1 MKLTDFNIRTR
12 LNFGFAVV
20 LVLMALITMI
30 GIARLQQVASAT
42 NLMSEAT
49 EKMLLVEEWMGG
61 TQANSVRVHAIALS
75 NDPEQ
80 DRYYQAAID
89 AQSLRLNEIQ
99 KRMSALVASDD
110 GKRLMALAAEKR
122 QAYIAIRNKLMDFKS
137 SGREMGTGAL
147 KSQIDQDLQ
156 AANAA
161 YLAAMQQFVEHQKK
175 SFSTQY
181 AAVQSLTQSSR
192 TLMLSVGIAVVLLGA
207 VFAWLLSRS
216 ITKPLSRAVAVAKTV
231 AAGDLGSKI
240 EASSK
245 DETGQLLLALK
256 DMNASLRQS
265 VAEVRGGTDA
275 IATASKQI
283 AAGNLELSSRT
294 EQQASALE
302 ETASSMQELTST
314 VKKNADNAHRA
325 NLLAASASGV
335 ATKGGAVMAQVVKTM
350 DAINE
355 SSSKVFDIVS
365 VIDGIAFQ
373 TNILALNA
381 AVEAARAGEQ
391 GRGFAVVATE
401 VRNLAQRSAS
411 AAKDIKAL
419 IGASVN
425 QVNDGSTL
433 VTEAGATM
441 DQIVDSIKKV
451 TDIMAEIAA
460 ASAEQ
465 SAGIEQVNQAVGQ
478 MDQVTQQNA
487 ALVEEAAAAAQAMQE
502 QAVVLAHAVSF
513 FQLNNDRKVVTR
525 QAVAQLASSPQEDSS
540 HRITIAHAKN
550 LGLR

>member
-1 MKLTDFNIRTR
+1 MKLTDFSIRTR
-12 LNFGFAVV
+12 LNVGFAAV
-20 LVLMALITMI
+20 LVFMALITTV
-30 GIARLQQVASAT
+30 GIVRLQQVASAT
-42 NLMSEAT
+42 RLMNEAT

-61 TQANSVRVHAIALS
+61 TQANSVRVYAIALS

-80 DRYYQAAID
+80 DKYYQNAID
-89 AQSLRLNEIQ
+89 AQSVRLNEIQ
-99 KRMSALVASDD
+99 NRMSTLVASDD
-110 GKRLMALAAEKR
+110 GKRLMALVTEKR
-122 QAYIAIRNKLMDFKS
+122 QAYIAIRNKLMALKS
-137 SGREMGTGAL
+137 SGREMSTGTL
-147 KSQIDQDLQ
+147 KGQIDQDLQ

-175 SFSTQY
+175 SFATQY
-181 AAVQSLTQSSR
+181 TAVQSLTLSSR
-192 TLMLSVGIAVVLLGA
+192 TLMLSVGIAVIFFGA

-216 ITKPLSRAVAVAKTV
+216 ITKPLAHAVAVAKTV
-231 AAGDLGSKI
+231 AAGDLSGKI
-240 EASSK
+240 EISTK

-256 DMNASLRQS
+256 DMNESLRKS

-302 ETASSMQELTST
+302 ETASSMEQLTST
-314 VKKNADNAHRA
+314 VKQNADNAHRA
-325 NLLAASASGV
+325 NLLAASASSV
-335 ATKGGAVMAQVVKTM
+335 AAKGGTVMTQVVQTM
-350 DAINE
+350 EAINE
-355 SSSKVFDIVS
+355 SSRKVVDIVS

-391 GRGFAVVATE
+391 GRGFAVVASE

-419 IGASVN
+419 IGASVD
-425 QVNDGSTL
+425 QVIDGSAL

-441 DQIVDSIKKV
+441 EQIVDSIEKV
-451 TDIMAEIAA
+451 TSIMAEIAA
-460 ASAEQ
+460 ASTEQ

-487 ALVEEAAAAAQAMQE
+487 ALVEEAAAAAQSMQE
-502 QAVVLAHAVSF
+502 QSVTLAHAVSF
-513 FQLNNDRKVVTR
+513 FQLSSDQGGAVR
-525 QAVAQLASSPQEDSS
+525 QVALNSPILLQEDSS
-540 HRITIAHAKN
+540 HRVALT
-550 LGLR
+550 